1 MEEDKAMEPHT
12 HPDYEQTFSKI
23 ATVLE
28 RVTEVLE
35 AQARRGLETDERI
48 DKLAAHVETIDI
60 KLNEATDKLNGV
72 IDLMDR
78 QQRERGNN

>member
-1 MEEDKAMEPHT
+1 MEPHT